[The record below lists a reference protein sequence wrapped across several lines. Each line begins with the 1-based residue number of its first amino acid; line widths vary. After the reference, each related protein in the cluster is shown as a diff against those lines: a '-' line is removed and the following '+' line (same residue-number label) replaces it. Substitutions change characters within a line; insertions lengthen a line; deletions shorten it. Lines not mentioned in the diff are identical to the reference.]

1 MWKKLLKDIIRE
13 KKNYEELVNR
23 GVTDNELS
31 SLNEKSLTE
40 FAFRFP
46 VNFTDVLKEINGL
59 EFNGTILYGTDE
71 YLLDSDDGIEQ
82 RIYGLIEYNKIWYEV
97 ETNKQFIFLG
107 ESNISWFVYEKSSN
121 MFCELDNP
129 SGELIEKFNTIEEL
143 LEKML
148 KDALE

>member
-40 FAFRFP
+40 FAFKFP
-46 VNFTDVLKEINGL
+46 VSFTDVLKEINGL

-71 YLLDSDDGIEQ
+71 YLLDSDDGIKQ
-82 RIYGLIEYNKIWYEV
+82 R
-97 ETNKQFIFLG
+97 
-107 ESNISWFVYEKSSN
+107 
-121 MFCELDNP
+121 
-129 SGELIEKFNTIEEL
+129 
-143 LEKML
+143 
-148 KDALE
+148 

>member
-23 GVTDNELS
+23 GATDNEIA
-31 SLNEKSLTE
+31 SLTE

-46 VNFTDVLKEINGL
+46 VSFTDVLKEINGL

-82 RIYGLIEYNKIWYEV
+82 RIYGLIEYNKI
-97 ETNKQFIFLG
+97 
-107 ESNISWFVYEKSSN
+107 
-121 MFCELDNP
+121 
-129 SGELIEKFNTIEEL
+129 
-143 LEKML
+143 
-148 KDALE
+148 